1 MEISIKI
8 YPSGCSAGNTRFA
21 ITDSRIRRPDLTI
34 VSAHKDDQQENRAS
48 P

>member
-8 YPSGCSAGNTRFA
+8 YPGCSVGNTRFA
-21 ITDSRIRRPDLTI
+21 ITDSRIRGPDLTI